1 MGTSVPL
8 TEDEIENIN
17 CLFSNLDTKISI
29 YLSRRNEPV
38 IDAQHMSL
46 FFWPKHFITM
56 EKQSFN
62 IVYFKQILALDL
74 DEGSGLFFSMYC
86 LKMHE
91 LSVNLS
97 GTLHHP
103 KYFIHD

>member
-1 MGTSVPL
+1 
-8 TEDEIENIN
+8 
-17 CLFSNLDTKISI
+17 
-29 YLSRRNEPV
+29 
-38 IDAQHMSL
+38 
-46 FFWPKHFITM
+46 M

-62 IVYFKQILALDL
+62 IVYFKQILVLDL
-74 DEGSGLFFSMYC
+74 DEGSGLFFSVYC

-103 KYFIHD
+103 KYFIHDLNPRLEGSKVTQTDRFEPQHLNTLLSQAFSVSHIEDKY

>member
-46 FFWPKHFITM
+46 FFLTKAFHYNGKTVI
-56 EKQSFN
+56 
-62 IVYFKQILALDL
+62 
-74 DEGSGLFFSMYC
+74 
-86 LKMHE
+86 
-91 LSVNLS
+91 
-97 GTLHHP
+97 
-103 KYFIHD
+103 

>member
-17 CLFSNLDTKISI
+17 CLFSNLDTKFSI

-46 FFWPKHFITM
+46 FFGQSISLQWKNSHLILFILNR
-56 EKQSFN
+56 FLRL
-62 IVYFKQILALDL
+62 I
-74 DEGSGLFFSMYC
+74 
-86 LKMHE
+86 
-91 LSVNLS
+91 
-97 GTLHHP
+97 
-103 KYFIHD
+103 